1 MDPKAR
7 FKSIREYYGL
17 SMVAFG
23 EKIGLSASGVSAIEY
38 GTRNLGEKHVK
49 LILAAF
55 PDVNENWLRTGEGEM
70 FSSATDDAQAIAARV
85 AREYGADPLL
95 RAFMTTYFQLS
106 ESKRALLLEI
116 VESFTAAL
124 ADALSSGR
132 PAPDFSEFVHGHG
145 DVIAAA
151 RSASPIPAEDSLSS

>member
-1 MDPKAR
+1 MRTRIKDLRKALNMTQSE
-7 FKSIREYYGL
+7 F
-17 SMVAFG
+17 
-23 EKIGLSASGVSAIEY
+23 GVS
-38 GTRNLGEKHVK
+38 LGFAPTSAASWEKAGAQEPSA
-49 LILAAF
+49 LAKQMMQRVHN
-55 PDVNENWLRTGEGEM
+55 VNIHWLETGEGEM
-70 FSSATDDAQAIAARV
+70 FSCKADDAQAIAARV